1 MLNTKSIAMKSL
13 LEELNQFA
21 VDTRQVY
28 GGVEEVSSGRG
39 KGHSCISKQVETGEE
54 FVITDDDGKDRSVFR
69 PDSGGECPIWG

>member
-28 GGVEEVSSGRG
+28 GGAYYRVTGRAKWYDESGTEG
-39 KGHSCISKQVETGEE
+39 IT
-54 FVITDDDGKDRSVFR
+54 ITDDGCIIQWVKL
-69 PDSGGECPIWG
+69 DSTGEVKHCDAVC